1 MTLSLAPDLILGL
14 LALAFFKLLGGA
26 GLGAA
31 LVAVVS
37 EFLGRTRQK
46 AFLDKF
52 GQQAAALGFKAL
64 TASLAGTACGL
75 AFLASAR
82 KVDLQALAASAP
94 ALALIAL
101 PLLLTVVLAAH
112 ALSWRA
118 MRQNKGGH
126 LALGGLAGL
135 LALALPVAAAVLAV
149 ALPGGGPSLAAQL
162 GLAAP
167 DAGSSVASALDAAAG
182 AAATGSAGLASGAG
196 SALAAPLALAGL
208 AWCLCAAGGVV
219 LLYLLHRRERDD
231 FGRDYYQ
238 YALRTASRWALA
250 GLAATVA
257 CGAWLA
263 FSLPGSTRAG
273 LLAQVP
279 ALAVLG
285 GALLVCGAAWAAT
298 ATSRN
303 PLTMK
308 WLLGLAGLGL
318 WLAQGALAFLV
329 LALA

>member
-1 MTLSLAPDLILGL
+1 MTLSLAPDLIPGL

-37 EFLGRTRQK
+37 EALGHSRKK

-64 TASLAGTACGL
+64 AASLAGTACGL
-75 AFLASAR
+75 AFLASAGR
-82 KVDLQALAASAP
+82 VDMKALAASPP
-94 ALALIAL
+94 ALALLAL
-101 PLLLTVVLAAH
+101 PLLLAVALAAH

-135 LALALPVAAAVLAV
+135 LALALPAAASVLAV

-162 GLAAP
+162 GLGAAG
-167 DAGSSVASALDAAAG
+167 AGAAVDAAATAARG
-182 AAATGSAGLASGAG
+182 AAQAAASAVLNAD
-196 SALAAPLALAGL
+196 LAAPLALAGL

-238 YALRTASRWALA
+238 FALRTASRWALG

-263 FSLPGSTRAG
+263 ASLPEGTRAG
-273 LLAQVP
+273 LLAQAP

-285 GALLVCGAAWAAT
+285 GALALCAAAWAAT
-298 ATSRN
+298 AASRN
-303 PLTMK
+303 PLTLK
-308 WLLGLAGLGL
+308 WLQGLAGLCL
-318 WLAQGALAFLV
+318 WLAQGALAFLALV
-329 LALA
+329 LA